1 MSIKRIPK
9 VQLPEDVLSK
19 RNLPLKPDP
28 LEFFGR
34 YIKVL
39 PIDIER
45 DSKDLYEISN
55 GSAFTRYGK
64 SVEAYEP
71 NDTIWRFTGQRPPT
85 NLRDFTNYLKDVK
98 DLPDAQFFCIF
109 DAIDNYQIGVCAYRN
124 NEPEHLKMDIGFV
137 WLSPI
142 AQGTMA
148 ATELCYLLLNHVFE
162 IGYRRIVWYFTRQ
175 HIKSYKLVTKVG
187 FLLDTMKKKWQVV
200 KDFQLDITFFR
211 MLDFEWPEKK
221 LKLEELLYQN

>member
-148 ATELCYLLLNHVFE
+148 ATEMGFLLLNHIFE
-162 IGYRRIVWYFTRQ
+162 LGYRRAHWALFIENIRSW
-175 HIKSYKLVTKVG
+175 KLATKIG
-187 FLLDTMKKKWQVV
+187 FSFEFIQKKFSVCKNRSWNLTYLKILDH
-200 KDFQLDITFFR
+200 
-211 MLDFEWPEKK
+211 EWPESKRK
-221 LKLEELLYQN
+221 LQSSA